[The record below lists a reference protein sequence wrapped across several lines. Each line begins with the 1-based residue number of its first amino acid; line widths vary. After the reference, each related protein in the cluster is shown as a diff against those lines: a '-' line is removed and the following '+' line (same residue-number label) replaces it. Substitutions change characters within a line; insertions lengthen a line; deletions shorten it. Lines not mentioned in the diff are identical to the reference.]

1 MHPTSPPIWRACA
14 PVEGLIEHIHVHAHQ
29 SLGSGLMIGEAQA
42 QVQITAPWGCRE
54 ADASRKPRHSGLA
67 RVLERRDGE
76 TMTCSSSRGAWIAQQ
91 TRLRCDSRLH
101 PADAGV
107 PVGWSPQQARSCADP
122 APESRVCWR
131 MAAAR
136 SCWTSRV
143 SAPMMS
149 YSGQAYLTFR
159 PVHVFNRTWRRTRR
173 RLQQL
178 SRD

>member
-1 MHPTSPPIWRACA
+1 
-14 PVEGLIEHIHVHAHQ
+14 
-29 SLGSGLMIGEAQA
+29 MIGDAQV

-54 ADASRKPRHSGLA
+54 PNASRKPRHSCMFVAAGVDHDPLNRSSWPSGLA
-67 RVLERRDGE
+67 RVLKRRDGE

-91 TRLRCDSRLH
+91 TCLRCDSRLH
-101 PADAGV
+101 TADAGFSV
-107 PVGWSPQQARSCADP
+107 RSSPQQTRSCADP
-122 APESRVCWR
+122 APKSRVCCWR

-149 YSGQAYLTFR
+149 YSGQVYLTFR
-159 PVHVFNRTWRRTRR
+159 PGHVFNRTWRRTRR
-173 RLQQL
+173 RQQQL